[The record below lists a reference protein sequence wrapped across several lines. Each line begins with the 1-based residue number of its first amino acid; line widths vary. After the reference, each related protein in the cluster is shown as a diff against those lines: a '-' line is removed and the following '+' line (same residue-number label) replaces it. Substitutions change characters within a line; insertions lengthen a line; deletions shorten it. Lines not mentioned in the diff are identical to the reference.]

1 MLRTVLYYKIYD
13 MIFFSINIQGTFT
26 KKMEVVGAVEKHLAT
41 YILKK
46 NASKEKENR
55 KPKAFRHTGKWRRFH
70 RNEHEQDAVITSK
83 FQTFHVNVNVASL
96 PLSSLIND
104 K

>member
-13 MIFFSINIQGTFT
+13 MIFFQSIFKVHLQRKWRLWEQLKSTLQLTF
-26 KKMEVVGAVEKHLAT
+26 K
-41 YILKK
+41 KK